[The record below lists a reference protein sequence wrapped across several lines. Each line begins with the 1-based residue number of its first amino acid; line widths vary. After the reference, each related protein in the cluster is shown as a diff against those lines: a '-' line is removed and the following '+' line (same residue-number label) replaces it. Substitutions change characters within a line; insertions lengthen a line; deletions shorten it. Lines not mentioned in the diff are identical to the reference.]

1 MAFAACTNQQP
12 DNNQI
17 NTSMENTAK
26 VYLTRNISPE
36 ALVDIYKAL
45 GVEAKGRVAVKISTG
60 EGSNPN
66 YLKPELIKDLVHE
79 VDGAIVECNTAYG
92 NGPGDEKDERNNQ
105 EVTATNA
112 TNDPNDLLSR
122 IDKQH
127 GTHTIEH
134 AEAIGLGTKTYT
146 IACID

>member
-36 ALVDIYKAL
+36 ALVDIQKAL
-45 GVEAKGRVAVKISTG
+45 GVEAKVRVAVKISTG

-79 VDGAIVECNTAYG
+79 VDGAIV
-92 NGPGDEKDERNNQ
+92 
-105 EVTATNA
+105 
-112 TNDPNDLLSR
+112 
-122 IDKQH
+122 
-127 GTHTIEH
+127 
-134 AEAIGLGTKTYT
+134 
-146 IACID
+146 